1 MLKKI
6 IPVIETDYKI
16 LTTAEDQKQSFR
28 AHVVKGIMNAPTMAG
43 KAYAATRPFST
54 GVSKIG
60 AGASKVKNMFAG
72 PPPSNKMNQGIGALD
87 FKDFTAGLQ

>member
-1 MLKKI
+1 MPNIASTVVGL
-6 IPVIETDYKI
+6 PVSIAAGNI
-16 LTTAEDQKQSFR
+16 
-28 AHVVKGIMNAPTMAG
+28 KGIMNAPTMAG

-54 GVSKIG
+54 GV
-60 AGASKVKNMFAG
+60 SKVKNMFAG